1 MELELNKEELH
12 REENQLREQVASLSV
27 NQKRQYY
34 AQELQQIKDPDTYT
48 ALSWI
53 FFSGL
58 HHFYLGKWQRG
69 LINLAFVCAGL
80 FFYLSGIYTVFG
92 TALITL
98 IFIIELPQIF
108 KDKNIIHRYNNKL
121 MKELLQQFEHKC

>member
-48 ALSWI
+48 ALSSSFLFRKMAARI
-53 FFSGL
+53 DQFSLCLCG
-58 HHFYLGKWQRG
+58 
-69 LINLAFVCAGL
+69 FV
-80 FFYLSGIYTVFG
+80 FLSFR
-92 TALITL
+92 
-98 IFIIELPQIF
+98 
-108 KDKNIIHRYNNKL
+108 NIHRVWYSTNRTH
-121 MKELLQQFEHKC
+121 FHY